1 MGIRS
6 RRARTHSKTHVVG
19 FAIAGFFGFIA
30 MGAVAVALS
39 LSSVIQG
46 WLEDLPDYT
55 TAEAY
60 LVAEPTRIYDCNG
73 TQIAEYYLQQRRSVD
88 LENISQ
94 YVIDG
99 TIDTEDIRF
108 YTHNGIDPQGI
119 LRAVYSQLMGRSE
132 GASTITQQLVR
143 NTVLSAE
150 QFDYTVRRKVR
161 EAYIALQMEKM
172 FTKDQIL
179 NMYLN
184 TIYYGNGA
192 YGIEAAAVTYFNVHA
207 SDLTLAQA
215 ALLVGLPAS
224 PSIYDP
230 TVNPDLAISR
240 RNIVL
245 DRMYTAGDITQEEF
259 EAACAEELVLNEGSL
274 GYPVGTY
281 PYFTDYVREL
291 LLEDFDES
299 TILQGGLRVYTTIDP
314 EIQRAAEWAVD
325 ERLSQDDNLSL
336 TSALVCIENSNGYV
350 RAMVGGRS
358 YDLNEFNAATS
369 ARRQCGSTFKAY
381 TLVAALRSGM
391 NPDITLNCTS
401 PMQITP
407 TWMVQNHSNS
417 NYGTRSLRSAM
428 WISSNTGLAQ
438 VAEAIGAEKIVET
451 CKLMGIDVDLP
462 AYLSISLG
470 SVGVPPIQMAE
481 GFSVL
486 ATGGYHRDPCCITR
500 IEDRNGNVIYEHKD
514 NPVKVLEDGVAEA
527 ATDVL
532 RGVVTSS
539 GTGWVIAN
547 MYSANAPL
555 AGKTGTSD
563 AATDLWFVGYTP
575 QYTTAVWSG
584 MLESRETVY
593 FCGQFGET
601 ELLPQPIFSNFM
613 NTILDGVS
621 WEDFPDSGVR
631 PNYLPNTSWK
641 FVGTSAAANDPE
653 LARREA
659 EEQAKKEE
667 EEKKKEEAEKKL
679 KEEEE
684 KQKKAEEERKRQEE
698 EAKKK
703 AEEEAAKKAAEE
715 EAARKAAEEEAR
727 RQAEEEAARQAAEE
741 EARRQAEE
749 EAARQA
755 EEEAKKAQEE
765 GGGGDG

>member
-1 MGIRS
+1 M
-6 RRARTHSKTHVVG
+6 
-19 FAIAGFFGFIA
+19 
-30 MGAVAVALS
+30 
-39 LSSVIQG
+39 
-46 WLEDLPDYT
+46 
-55 TAEAY
+55 
-60 LVAEPTRIYDCNG
+60 
-73 TQIAEYYLQQRRSVD
+73 
-88 LENISQ
+88 
-94 YVIDG
+94 
-99 TIDTEDIRF
+99 
-108 YTHNGIDPQGI
+108 
-119 LRAVYSQLMGRSE
+119 
-132 GASTITQQLVR
+132 
-143 NTVLSAE
+143 
-150 QFDYTVRRKVR
+150 
-161 EAYIALQMEKM
+161 
-172 FTKDQIL
+172 
-179 NMYLN
+179 
-184 TIYYGNGA
+184 
-192 YGIEAAAVTYFNVHA
+192 
-207 SDLTLAQA
+207 
-215 ALLVGLPAS
+215 
-224 PSIYDP
+224 
-230 TVNPDLAISR
+230 
-240 RNIVL
+240 
-245 DRMYTAGDITQEEF
+245 
-259 EAACAEELVLNEGSL
+259 
-274 GYPVGTY
+274 
-281 PYFTDYVREL
+281 
-291 LLEDFDES
+291 
-299 TILQGGLRVYTTIDP
+299 
-314 EIQRAAEWAVD
+314 
-325 ERLSQDDNLSL
+325 
-336 TSALVCIENSNGYV
+336 CIENSNGYV

-391 NPDITLNCTS
+391 NPNIMLDCSS

-407 TWMVQNHSNS
+407 TWKVQNYGNS

-428 WISSNTGLAQ
+428 WISSNTAYAQ

-451 CKLMGIDVDLP
+451 CKLMGIDVDIP
-462 AYLSISLG
+462 AYLSISIG
-470 SVGVPPIQMAE
+470 SIGVPPIQMAE

-514 NPVKVLEDGVAEA
+514 NAEKVLEDGVAEA

-667 EEKKKEEAEKKL
+667 EERR
-679 KEEEE
+679 
-684 KQKKAEEERKRQEE
+684 RKRRGRSSRRRKRSRRRPRKSASGRKRKPRRRLRRKPPRRLPRKRPPVRPPRRKPAGRPRRKPH
-698 EAKKK
+698 AKLPRRKPAGRPKK
-703 AEEEAAKKAAEE
+703 RLHAKP
-715 EAARKAAEEEAR
+715 RR
-727 RQAEEEAARQAAEE
+727 RQ
-741 EARRQAEE
+741 RRP
-749 EAARQA
+749 
-755 EEEAKKAQEE
+755 KK
-765 GGGGDG
+765 GGRGRFPAP